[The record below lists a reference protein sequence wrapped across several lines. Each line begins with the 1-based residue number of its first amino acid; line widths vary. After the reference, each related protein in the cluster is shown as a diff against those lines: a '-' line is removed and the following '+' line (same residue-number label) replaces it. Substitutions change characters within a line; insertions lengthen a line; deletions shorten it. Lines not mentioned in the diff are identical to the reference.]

1 MKAPITVREY
11 DRLVVRD
18 NCVPVQAHPDID
30 QVDFDWLCQLSQ
42 RYKVTHAPA
51 LIQVE
56 DSRTL
61 QLDNYVGVIET
72 PTGQV
77 IEILPKTASEGDPPE
92 HGRELIRRMLERALD
107 LPPRETAEASLERFD
122 MPLNEWVIA
131 RFLAELDQLVKRGVR
146 SDYQRLEAT
155 EPFLRGQL
163 DVVRQMRQPPGRGH
177 HFALRYDL
185 FLPDRAENRL
195 LKRALLRRR

>member
-77 IEILPKTASEGDPPE
+77 IEILPKTAIEGDPPE

-107 LPPRETAEASLERFD
+107 LPP
-122 MPLNEWVIA
+122 P
-131 RFLAELDQLVKRGVR
+131 
-146 SDYQRLEAT
+146 
-155 EPFLRGQL
+155 
-163 DVVRQMRQPPGRGH
+163 
-177 HFALRYDL
+177 
-185 FLPDRAENRL
+185 
-195 LKRALLRRR
+195 